1 MTLMSLTSL
10 MLLIVIISFVF
21 NDLERI
27 WINLVD
33 EGFDSSVLIPPAI
46 LVPKFVG
53 LHIGVHPSGRWS
65 HGF

>member
-1 MTLMSLTSL
+1 

-33 EGFDSSVLIPPAI
+33 EGFDSSVPVPPAVP
-46 LVPKFVG
+46 VPKFVG
-53 LHIGVHPSGRWS
+53 LHICAHPWKMVTWVLKI
-65 HGF
+65 